1 MTNNNNDNDNNIDQE
16 QEESIQINAE
26 PVIAVFIHENKFY
39 VSTPEELTPEYY
51 HALGAL
57 LNKIFD
63 DTPQMFEEL
72 KTLINHKDF
81 NNKVN

>member
-1 MTNNNNDNDNNIDQE
+1 MTINDNKTLKDTNDEPTQQVI
-16 QEESIQINAE
+16 AE
-26 PVIAVFIHENKFY
+26 PIIAVFLHENQFY
-39 VSTPEELTPEYY
+39 VSTPEELSPEYY

-63 DTPQMFEEL
+63 DTPQMFEQL
-72 KTLINHKDF
+72 KELINHKDF

>member
-1 MTNNNNDNDNNIDQE
+1 MTNNNNEISEDTNDEPQ
-16 QEESIQINAE
+16 QIMAE
-26 PVIAVFIHENKFY
+26 PIIAVFIHENQFY
-39 VSTPEELTPEYY
+39 VSTPEELSPEYY

-63 DTPQMFEEL
+63 DTPQMFEDL
-72 KTLINHKDF
+72 KALINDKDF